1 MITTNINVELLSA
14 TDEELQQQIVELKK
28 ISNLKIVFRTSY
40 YERSPTN
47 AEHPRDAGKAPD
59 AKEPDLPSGS
69 VRSPWSPGPGPTEI
83 G

>member
-1 MITTNINVELLSA
+1 MITTNINVELLSG

-47 AEHPRDAGKAPD
+47 AEHPSDASKATD
-59 AKEPDLPSGS
+59 AQEPDLPSGS
-69 VRSPWSPGPGPTEI
+69 LPSPWAHGTRQE
-83 G
+83 